1 MWRFINVY
9 LLLIVMKNYL
19 LIPGICLVYFL
30 TGNYKLPLNCKSVT
44 VFVDHTITQ
53 NANKYLLIT
62 DQSQNR
68 ILIVDADAGKITWEW
83 KPEND
88 GVLPKDTK
96 WFSAPSDVK
105 SVYNGKYLLIVAS
118 GGGVALVRI
127 SDKKTVFYSYAGGNT
142 HSADLLPDGNIVTA
156 SSTANY
162 LMVFNTDTLHFHDS
176 LYRKKI
182 YLPFAHNVVWD
193 QKRQLLWSAGR
204 NKLYTYKYN
213 FDCLK
218 PDLILAD
225 STILPDTDAHDL
237 YPVFGKD
244 QLWLTTV
251 HGVFSVNPSTKKVT
265 AVEASSIKD
274 IKNVSSG
281 PAGYATVMMQPK
293 TSWWTD
299 EVKDDKGKTIFK
311 QEGLKIYKARWL
323 LTDTFSNQPLSDI
336 KVCR

>member
-1 MWRFINVY
+1 
-9 LLLIVMKNYL
+9 MKNYL
-19 LIPGICLVYFL
+19 LILCSCLLQCL
-30 TGNYKLPLNCKSVT
+30 TGNYSHLHHRSETSVAEHGVT
-44 VFVDHTITQ
+44 PTGH
-53 NANKYLLIT
+53 KYLLIT

-68 ILIVDADAGKITWEW
+68 ILIADAEAGKITWEW

-88 GVLPKDTK
+88 GVQAKEAK

-105 SVYNGKYLLIVAS
+105 PVYNGKYLLIVAS

-127 SDKKTVFYSYAGGNT
+127 SDKKTVFYAYAGGNT
-142 HSADLLPDGNIVTA
+142 HSAEVLPDGNIVTA

-162 LMVFNTDTLHFHDS
+162 LMIFNTDTLHFRDS
-176 LYRKKI
+176 LYQKKI

-193 QKRQLLWSAGR
+193 QKRQVLWSAGR
-204 NKLYTYKYN
+204 NKLYRYKYN
-213 FDCLK
+213 FNCHK

-225 STILPDTDAHDL
+225 SIILPDTDAHDL

-244 QLWLTTV
+244 QLWLTTPR
-251 HGVFSVNPSTKKVT
+251 GVFNVNPSTNKVM

-281 PAGYATVMMQPK
+281 PAGYATIMMQPK

-299 EVKDDKGKTIFK
+299 EVKDDQGKTIFK
-311 QEGLKIYKARWL
+311 QDGLKIYKARWL
-323 LTDTFSNQPLSDI
+323 LTDTFSYTPLSVI
-336 KVCR
+336 KICR